1 MHALHSPF
9 FCFFFRKKRE
19 RGSRKSTRIAKQ
31 RSIERGSTKILGRT
45 VVPGRKIAKSS
56 KFLDRKKGRWSSQQR
71 WILIKGL
78 SDCYGEMNRSNVLIS
93 WIIRGENG
101 SISPFSHSLSRP
113 IHPWWVSEAVFSLDR
128 ILIAIRRA
136 RFDIRWRGLSIE
148 AATFHWIGSMLIVK
162 SITIF
167 LWTLLISGRGRE
179 RRVLLSSVLF
189 PPLPSL
195 SFSFRQHW
203 PRKIKLRMLVTGV
216 RRRNAWTIRDRTQNS
231 TRCSPVRWKSW
242 QRVVI
247 PIPFRP
253 YHFPLFQFLSFRN
266 ATQMRTMLDNE
277 RKEIEK

>member
-1 MHALHSPF
+1 M
-9 FCFFFRKKRE
+9 
-19 RGSRKSTRIAKQ
+19 
-31 RSIERGSTKILGRT
+31 
-45 VVPGRKIAKSS
+45 
-56 KFLDRKKGRWSSQQR
+56 LDRARFYENSWSNGCSREKNRQVIKVSWSKKKEKGRWSSRQR
-71 WILIKGL
+71 WILIKGF

-101 SISPFSHSLSRP
+101 TISPPPLSLSRGRL
-113 IHPWWVSEAVFSLDR
+113 IISEAVFSLDR

-136 RFDIRWRGLSIE
+136 RFDIRWRGLGIE

-179 RRVLLSSVLF
+179 RRVLLSSALF
-189 PPLPSL
+189 PSLPSL

-231 TRCSPVRWKSW
+231 TRYSPVRWKSW

-253 YHFPLFQFLSFRN
+253 HHPPPSSSSCHFE
-266 ATQMRTMLDNE
+266 MRRRWE
-277 RKEIEK
+277 RCLTTGEKKLKNKLKLRWCLMAL

>member
-1 MHALHSPF
+1 M
-9 FCFFFRKKRE
+9 
-19 RGSRKSTRIAKQ
+19 
-31 RSIERGSTKILGRT
+31 
-45 VVPGRKIAKSS
+45 
-56 KFLDRKKGRWSSQQR
+56 LDRARFYENSWSNGCSREKNRQVIKVSWSKKKEKGRWSSRQR
-71 WILIKGL
+71 WILIKGF

-101 SISPFSHSLSRP
+101 TISPPSLSLSLSLSRP
-113 IHPWWVSEAVFSLDR
+113 THLWWVSEAVFSLDR

-136 RFDIRWRGLSIE
+136 RFDIRWRGLGIE

-179 RRVLLSSVLF
+179 RRVLLSSALF
-189 PPLPSL
+189 PSLPSL

-231 TRCSPVRWKSW
+231 TRYSPVRWKSW

-253 YHFPLFQFLSFRN
+253 HHPPLSSSSCHFE
-266 ATQMRTMLDNE
+266 MRRRWE
-277 RKEIEK
+277 RCLTTGEKKLKNKLKLRWCLMAL